1 MPTLNISM
9 FNSDDLKL
17 TLFYALIQ
25 RSKATTQFITQE
37 INLFQTKQ
45 VLDMIKKGYI
55 DRYNGQVFKSDISG
69 DTFDT
74 GLYDRDNGTG
84 AAERIVNFIKS
95 ELKL

>member
-1 MPTLNISM
+1 M
-9 FNSDDLKL
+9 FDTDDLKL

-37 INLFQTKQ
+37 FNLFQHKQ

-55 DRYNGQVFKSDISG
+55 DRYNGHVFKSDISG

-84 AAERIVNFIKS
+84 AAERIVNFIKA
-95 ELKL
+95 ELQL